1 MRSRHLEVVGERENG
16 RARSRETRS
25 RPFFLVPVTS
35 NACNAG
41 YIFSLIIT
49 PSFRL
54 LLWGKAFETKIDNF
68 ASQGKNPIRIEK
80 EFLNSRVHSRP
91 PTQGL

>member
-25 RPFFLVPVTS
+25 VPVTS

-68 ASQGKNPIRIEK
+68 TSQGKNPIRIEK
-80 EFLNSRVHSRP
+80 EFLNSWVRSRP
-91 PTQGL
+91 PTEGL